1 MRRSLQGNR
10 AARDRSRRSSR
21 ISRRS
26 MRTAHASETTMKGE
40 QGRGGAVKVFGEV
53 SKDRRGHACL
63 LTFLI
68 CGR

>member
-40 QGRGGAVKVFGEV
+40 QGRGAL
-53 SKDRRGHACL
+53 SK
-63 LTFLI
+63 FLAKSPKTAKALI
-68 CGR
+68 VN